1 MDILDLHGRRPE
13 HPVDLIEQIAS
24 RHAWAFERDDQDE
37 ISIVIAGS
45 WCDYHVSF
53 TWLDDMEALHLACS
67 FDLKVPERRR
77 TEIIDLIGRMNA
89 QMWVGHFD
97 LWSSENAIM
106 FRHALVLSGGTPPSP
121 DQCEAL
127 IKVAVEA
134 CEKYYQAFQFVVWA
148 GKTAPEALETILFET
163 AGEA

>member
-1 MDILDLHGRRPE
+1 MDLLGTEGGRQE

-24 RHAWAFERDDQDE
+24 RHSWAFERDDQDE
-37 ISIVIAGS
+37 ISIAISGS

-53 TWLDDMEALHLACS
+53 TWLDDVEALHLACA
-67 FDLKVPERRR
+67 FDLKVPERRKS
-77 TEIIDLIGRMNA
+77 EIAQLIGRVNA

-97 LWSSENAIM
+97 LWTVENAVM
-106 FRHALVLSGGTPPSP
+106 FRHSLLLSGGTPPMP

-134 CEKYYQAFQFVVWA
+134 CEKYFQAFQFVVWA
-148 GKTAPEALETILFET
+148 GKSANEAMETILFET

>member
-1 MDILDLHGRRPE
+1 MDILDHQGGRPE

-53 TWLDDMEALHLACS
+53 TWLDDMEALHLACA

-89 QMWVGHFD
+89 QLWVGHFD

-106 FRHALVLSGGTPPSP
+106 FRHALVLSGNTPPSP

-148 GKTAPEALETILFET
+148 GKNATEALETILFET